1 MSRIALYFCLCTILV
16 VNCFYYPKW
25 NNRGV
30 EATISWDVSGYY
42 MYLPAHFI
50 YKDIKKCG
58 FKEEM
63 LKKYKMTPSFQQAF
77 VHKESGNYVMKYSI
91 GQAVLY
97 SPFFFVAHAWALND
111 SSYDA
116 DGFTFP
122 YQFMISLWM
131 MILTFIGLIYLR
143 KSLIQYF
150 SEWAV
155 ALGLIGIT
163 FGSNYLNYAA
173 IDGAMTHN
181 TLFTIYSLLIY
192 LTIQFY
198 KNPNLKKGLGIGF
211 LVGMAALI
219 RPTEIISCL
228 IPLLWGIDSLK
239 RDGLFNRLTF
249 LGKQWKYLL
258 SAVLLTLAIG
268 SIQLMYW
275 KYASGDWIV
284 YSYEDQGFSWL
295 QPHILDCMF
304 SYRSGWLTYSPLMVF
319 ALVGFYFLYK
329 KDISLFWPC
338 FIFSMLFMY
347 IAFAWD
353 IWWYGG
359 SLGQRAMVQSYPMLI
374 FPLCAFAERLLQSR
388 NKIAKFSISAIALL
402 FIYANLWF
410 THQCHHGGLVH
421 VGIMKKAYFWQVLF
435 TYEKDMEDKKLLA
448 NIDEL
453 YKGELKNTK
462 LIYQDTA
469 YNQVMNK
476 ESQFGEKVIVEA
488 NKIPSDSDWIR
499 VSADVSFES
508 KEWERWK
515 MSQFVVHVKNGS
527 DMVEDYMYRIQK
539 IMDAGSKNIHL
550 DLRYPDK
557 PFTAIEI
564 FFWNSEGEKEIKI
577 HTLKLEAFNE

>member
-1 MSRIALYFCLCTILV
+1 
-16 VNCFYYPKW
+16 
-25 NNRGV
+25 
-30 EATISWDVSGYY
+30 
-42 MYLPAHFI
+42 
-50 YKDIKKCG
+50 
-58 FKEEM
+58 
-63 LKKYKMTPSFQQAF
+63 
-77 VHKESGNYVMKYSI
+77 
-91 GQAVLY
+91 
-97 SPFFFVAHAWALND
+97 VAHAWALND
-111 SSYDA
+111 SNYVA

-131 MILTFIGLIYLR
+131 MILTFIGLIFLR
-143 KSLIQYF
+143 KSLINYF
-150 SEWAV
+150 SEWPV

-163 FGSNYLNYAA
+163 FGSNYLNYSV

-192 LTIQFY
+192 MTIQFH
-198 KNPNLKKGLGIGF
+198 KNPDLKKGLGIGF

-228 IPLLWGIDSLK
+228 IPLLWGIDSFK
-239 RDGLFNRLTF
+239 KDGILNRLTF

-258 SAVLLTLAIG
+258 SAALLTLTIG
-268 SIQLMYW
+268 SVQLMYW

-319 ALVGFYFLYK
+319 ALIGFYFLYK
-329 KDISLFWPC
+329 KDIALFWPC
-338 FIFSMLFMY
+338 FIFAMLFMY

-359 SLGQRAMVQSYPMLI
+359 SLGQRAMVQAYPILI
-374 FPLCAFAERLLQSR
+374 FPLCAYAERLLQSR
-388 NKIAKFSISAIALL
+388 IKIAKFSIGAIALL

-410 THQCHHGGLVH
+410 THQCHQGGLVL
-421 VGIMKKAYFWQVLF
+421 VGMMKKAYFWQVLF
-435 TYEKDMEDKKLLA
+435 TYEKDIEDKKLLA

-462 LIYQDTA
+462 LIYQDST

-476 ESQFGEKVIVEA
+476 KNQFGKKVIVEA
-488 NKIPSDSDWIR
+488 SSIPSDSDWIR
-499 VSADVSFES
+499 VSADVSFKA

-515 MSQFVVHVKNGS
+515 MSQFVVHLKNGP
-527 DMVEDYMYRIQK
+527 DMVEDYMYRIPK

-550 DLRYPDK
+550 DLRYPEE
-557 PFTAIEI
+557 PFTAVEI
-564 FFWNSEGEKEIKI
+564 FFWNSEGDKEIKI
-577 HTLKLEAFNE
+577 HTLKVEAFNE